1 MGEYFIGFLSATFMG
16 LGMSAVIFSAAI
28 LSIRLKKGFGIKNVK
43 FLKYADYA
51 SLGIIAVLGLGLLFA

>member
-16 LGMSAVIFSAAI
+16 LGMSAVIFGAAI
-28 LSIRLKKGFGIKNVK
+28 LSIRIKKGLDIKNVK

-51 SLGIIAVLGLGLLFA
+51 SLGIIVLLGVGLLLA